1 MLFKLET
8 VNLIYQFAEGSSSI
22 KYYVRK
28 EDIFGE
34 IQDGHLAVG
43 IGLGGRNRMIKETQ
57 TKQKKITAEI
67 IMCNRKNKIIEKRKT
82 VKSNLET
89 QAFKMTMSSREILLQ
104 GKVGDTAKV
113 QGPDVENNVGS
124 NNGS

>member
-1 MLFKLET
+1 
-8 VNLIYQFAEGSSSI
+8 
-22 KYYVRK
+22 
-28 EDIFGE
+28 
-34 IQDGHLAVG
+34 
-43 IGLGGRNRMIKETQ
+43 
-57 TKQKKITAEI
+57 
-67 IMCNRKNKIIEKRKT
+67 MCNRKNKIIEKRKT